1 MTLNVERT
9 GDVGALAGHGL
20 PALCRVSKSYPSSTA
35 SVWGVLLQAVYSL
48 YLSTF
53 VWCLL
58 QAVVCHAFLNF
69 KCHGSVV
76 SGAEYFLLLL
86 KMEEI
91 QDILQVQGP
100 FSTSQE
106 QHLLS

>member
-1 MTLNVERT
+1 MVGWKESGVYLQNPPQINSPCHLVVLP

-53 VWCLL
+53 VCKIEMKDL
-58 QAVVCHAFLNF
+58 VCKTFRVPN
-69 KCHGSVV
+69 KN
-76 SGAEYFLLLL
+76 
-86 KMEEI
+86 
-91 QDILQVQGP
+91 
-100 FSTSQE
+100 
-106 QHLLS
+106 